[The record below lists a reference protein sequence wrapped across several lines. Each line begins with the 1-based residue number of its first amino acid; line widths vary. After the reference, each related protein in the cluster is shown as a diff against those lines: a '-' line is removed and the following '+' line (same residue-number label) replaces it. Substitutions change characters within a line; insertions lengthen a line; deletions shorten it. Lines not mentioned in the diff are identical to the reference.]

1 MSLVDADTTVPLSGN
16 GDSEN
21 SLHQKLPL
29 FSSANNILEVE
40 GLCQNLEDG
49 VKLDDIIS
57 AQEMRENPSA
67 PPEICSTINPKELG
81 VKELHDSKNLKP
93 LKSMGKYKNGKPLSK
108 SKDGKEV
115 TESSNGNSAS
125 ESHPRQTSAFRT
137 KGKLFKEK
145 QSDDGSRA
153 ASVQNK
159 QLGLPS
165 VTSSSTSG
173 EQCEEL
179 PEKTKLKSHREG
191 PAVKTDEIS
200 QSSSSPTDADDKSL
214 KAGTLP
220 TYNFSFKCNERAEK
234 RREFYSK
241 LEEKIQAKEAEKS
254 NLQAKTKDAEM
265 KKLRKSLGFK
275 ATPMPSFYQEPP
287 PPKVELKK
295 IPTTR
300 AKSPKL
306 GQKKGSSSPTA
317 DTKENVVRP
326 ARLSLD
332 EKLRQSSLA
341 RASPINHV
349 TKLQRKSLPKLP
361 FEDTAKKKTS
371 IRKTTICKET
381 INAAETIE
389 SRTNIDA
396 ELPEE
401 TDKAQEAQ
409 AIVV

>member
-1 MSLVDADTTVPLSGN
+1 MSLVDADTTIPLSGK
-16 GDSEN
+16 GDYEN
-21 SLHQKLPL
+21 SLHRRLPL
-29 FSSANNILEVE
+29 SSNANGILEIE
-40 GLCQNLEDG
+40 GLCQNLEDAI
-49 VKLDDIIS
+49 KLDDISS
-57 AQEMRENPSA
+57 AQEIRRSPSV
-67 PPEICSTINPKELG
+67 PPESRSTSNPKELG
-81 VKELHDSKNLKP
+81 
-93 LKSMGKYKNGKPLSK
+93 
-108 SKDGKEV
+108 V

-125 ESHPRQTSAFRT
+125 ESRPRQTSAFRT

-159 QLGLPS
+159 QLGLPR

-179 PEKTKLKSHREG
+179 PENTKLKSHREG

-200 QSSSSPTDADDKSL
+200 QSSSPIDADDKSL

-254 NLQAKTKDAEM
+254 NLHAKTKESQDAEM

-295 IPTTR
+295 VGLPNVG
-300 AKSPKL
+300 KSTL
-306 GQKKGSSSPTA
+306 FST
-317 DTKENVVRP
+317 
-326 ARLSLD
+326 L
-332 EKLRQSSLA
+332 
-341 RASPINHV
+341 
-349 TKLQRKSLPKLP
+349 TKL
-361 FEDTAKKKTS
+361 S
-371 IRKTTICKET
+371 IP
-381 INAAETIE
+381 AE
-389 SRTNIDA
+389 NF
-396 ELPEE
+396 LF
-401 TDKAQEAQ
+401 
-409 AIVV
+409 